1 VQLFFADTRK
11 VWKVGEVAGLEH
23 AELARLFEKRVLP
36 RGTPVLLDEAM
47 RPVEPLSTWF
57 RSMALDRMDAKTMKS
72 YAYTLLMLLHFLMA
86 RGLDLLSATE
96 TDIKEFR
103 QWRLEQAEE
112 TVEEVSFDRDAAAIG
127 TFYQFLEDK
136 GYITHR
142 PWRSVGKSASL
153 GSGIS
158 RDLRVRHMELDQYL
172 FHRDVGFGGLTPDAA
187 LDATF
192 AGWCPHR
199 NRASCELALMT
210 GMRIQEWSTLLL
222 PELGLEAGR
231 RPPTADVDLAACAKY
246 KRPRTAY
253 VPRDAMELLDPYLL
267 IERPEIVAR
276 AQRTLRRRHRELFVV
291 QRLEA
296 DGTKVRGVL
305 EGRTVTRSIKDMAPD
320 LRRIAV
326 METGDGLDPLA
337 VFIGWGGLMLTLS
350 GWDRVRWR
358 AWDRMQEWSSHSAA
372 PILPRQCWLYHD
384 LRHTFALRLLIFLTR
399 EALNDI
405 EDQKLPMATL
415 LDHMVGNPLLT
426 VQRRLGHAQPS
437 TTYRY
442 IRYLKDPMREVDDAF
457 REWTAAGGASY
468 VTIAR
473 HLMNLEECADAPQG

>member
-1 VQLFFADTRK
+1 MQLYFTNKRK
-11 VWKVGEVAGLEH
+11 VWKVGEVAGLPY
-23 AELARLFEKRVLP
+23 AELAELFERRRLP
-36 RGTPVLLDEAM
+36 AGTPVLLDGAM

-57 RSMALDRMDAKTMKS
+57 RSMALDRMDAKTMRS
-72 YAYTLLMLLHFLMA
+72 YAYTLLTLLHFLMA
-86 RGLDLLSATE
+86 RGLDLLSVTE

-103 QWRLEQAEE
+103 LWRLEQAEE
-112 TVEEVSFDRDAAAIG
+112 TVEEVSFDRDSAAIG
-127 TFYQFLEDK
+127 TFYKFLKDK
-136 GYITHR
+136 GYIAHR
-142 PWRSVGKSASL
+142 PWRSAGKRESL

-158 RDLRVRHMELDQYL
+158 RDLRVRHMELEQYL
-172 FHRDVGFGGLTPDAA
+172 FLRDVGFGGLTPDAS
-187 LDATF
+187 LDESF
-192 AGWCPHR
+192 GGWWPHR
-199 NRASCELALMT
+199 NRASSELALMT
-210 GMRIQEWSTLLL
+210 GMRIQEWATLLL
-222 PELGLEAGR
+222 PELGLENGQ
-231 RPPTADVDLAACAKY
+231 RPPTADVELAACAKY
-246 KRPRTAY
+246 KRPRTVY
-253 VPRDAMELLDPYLL
+253 VPRDPMELLDPYLL

-276 AQRTLRRRHRELFVV
+276 AQRTLRRRHRDLFVV

-296 DGTKVRGVL
+296 DGTKVRGIL
-305 EGRTVTRSIKDMAPD
+305 EGRTVVRSIKDMAPD

-326 METGDGLDPLA
+326 LETGDGLDPLA
-337 VFIGWGGLMLTLS
+337 VFIGRGGRMLTFS

-358 AWDRMQEWSSHSAA
+358 AWDRMQMWAAEEAA
-372 PILPRQCWLYHD
+372 PQLPRQCWLYHD

-405 EDQKLPMATL
+405 QAQELPMSTL

-426 VQRRLGHAQPS
+426 VQRRLGHARPS

-473 HLMNLEECADAPQG
+473 HLLDLEEHGHASQG

>member
-1 VQLFFADTRK
+1 MQLYFTNKRK
-11 VWKVGEVAGLEH
+11 VWKVGEVAGLPY
-23 AELARLFEKRVLP
+23 AELAELFERRRLP
-36 RGTPVLLDEAM
+36 AGTPILLDEAM
-47 RPVEPLSTWF
+47 RPVEPVSTWF

-72 YAYTLLMLLHFLMA
+72 YAYTILMLLHFLMA

-103 QWRLEQAEE
+103 LWRLEQDTE
-112 TVEEVSFDRDAAAIG
+112 TVEEVSFDRDSAAVG
-127 TFYQFLEDK
+127 TFYKFLKDN
-136 GYITHR
+136 GYIAHR
-142 PWRSVGKSASL
+142 PWRSAGKRESL

-158 RDLRVRHMELDQYL
+158 RDLRVRHMELEQYL
-172 FHRDVGFGGLTPDAA
+172 FLRDVGFGGLTPSAE
-187 LDATF
+187 LDESF
-192 AGWCPHR
+192 GGWWPHR
-199 NRASCELALMT
+199 NRATSEIALMS

-222 PELGLEAGR
+222 PELGLEEGR

-253 VPRDAMELLDPYLL
+253 VAMDAMELLDPYLL
-267 IERPEIVAR
+267 LERPEIVAK
-276 AQRTLRRRHRELFVV
+276 AQRALRRGSRDLFVV

-305 EGRTVTRSIKDMAPD
+305 EGVTVVRSIKDMDPG

-326 METGDGLDPLA
+326 RETGDGLDPLA
-337 VFIGWGGLMLTLS
+337 VFIGQGGRMLTPS

-358 AWDRMQEWSSHSAA
+358 AWDRMKAWAA
-372 PILPRQCWLYHD
+372 DEATPVMPRQCWLYHD

-399 EALNDI
+399 EALNDLKA
-405 EDQKLPMATL
+405 EELPMSTL
-415 LDHMVGNPLLT
+415 LDHMVGNPLLV
-426 VQRRLGHAQPS
+426 VQQRLGHARPS

-473 HLMNLEECADAPQG
+473 HMLDLEEHTRAPQR